1 MAVVITSEQEN
12 SYWSSSGLRRS
23 HSQAKFST
31 RSAGVFHTS
40 SSASR
45 IHDLYQQVQPSV
57 KSYIDSSNDSTA
69 PSSPRTIQASTP
81 DLSCSSTP
89 ASNLSLSTDHESCV
103 EPILRGLA
111 DDEGVSF
118 PDYNGYLDATDSP
131 EELEPPPSHNS
142 DASITDGI
150 PPTPDDKPPSVD
162 DTALGVQPTR
172 HVDYL
177 SHEWKEED
185 IWSSWK
191 HIVSNRDDL
200 NNAARLE
207 NASWRTWIKA
217 KNKLKTVSPE
227 TLNWFVVTFIAFMAS
242 C

>member
-1 MAVVITSEQEN
+1 MAVVITSEQES
-12 SYWSSSGLRRS
+12 SYFGTSSLRRS
-23 HSQAKFST
+23 HSQAKFSS
-31 RSAGVFHTS
+31 RSSGPFHTS

-57 KSYIDSSNDSTA
+57 KHFIDDSNNSTC

-89 ASNLSLSTDHESCV
+89 ASNLSLSTDHESCDG
-103 EPILRGLA
+103 PILRGLA
-111 DDEGVSF
+111 DDDDIIF
-118 PDYNGYLDATDSP
+118 PDYNGYLDATPSP
-131 EELEPPPSHNS
+131 EELEPPPSPRQSNS
-142 DASITDGI
+142 DATASI
-150 PPTPDDKPPSVD
+150 PPTPDKPPSVD
-162 DTALGVQPTR
+162 DTALGIQPTR

-177 SHEWKEED
+177 SHDWREED

-191 HIVSNRDDL
+191 HIVSNREDL

-227 TLNWFVVTFIAFMAS
+227 TLNWFVVMLPTCRIF